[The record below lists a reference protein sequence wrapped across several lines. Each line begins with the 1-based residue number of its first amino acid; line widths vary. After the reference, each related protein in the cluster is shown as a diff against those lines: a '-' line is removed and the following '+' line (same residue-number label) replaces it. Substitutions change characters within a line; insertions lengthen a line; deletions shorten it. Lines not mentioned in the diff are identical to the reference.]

1 MNVLV
6 IGSGAREHT
15 IAWKVAQSPLVRKVF
30 CAPGNAGTL
39 SVAENVPLQID
50 DFAAIAAFAR
60 DKDVALTIVGPEA
73 PLVAGIVDYFATQG
87 LPVFGPSQKA
97 AMIEGSKAWAKQV
110 LTKYGVPTARAATFD
125 SFAKARDYL
134 LDQPLPVVVKADGL
148 AAGKGVIIAR
158 ERNEAL
164 SALSDIMERRVF
176 GSAGDR
182 VLIEEC
188 ISGPEVS
195 VLTLTDGQTV
205 IPLAPAC
212 DYKRALDD
220 DDGPNT
226 GGMGTYCPTRLITPP
241 LMQQITDTIL
251 APTVRGLAEEGVPY
265 RGILYAG
272 LMLTQSGPKVLEF
285 NCRFG
290 DPETQAVLPLL
301 KSDLVPLA
309 LAAVNGELGNTVLEW
324 LPGACCGVVLASGGY
339 PGDYAKGFPING
351 LDTLDEDVVAFHAGT
366 ALDAQ
371 GRVVTAGGRV
381 LTVVATGAT
390 MAEARAKAYRNVE
403 RVHFE
408 GCHYRRDIALREVAE
423 RQTSSPQESRL

>member
-15 IAWKVAQSPLVRKVF
+15 IAWKAAQSPLVKRVY

-39 SVAENVPLQID
+39 SVAENVPLRID

-73 PLVAGIVDYFATQG
+73 PLVGGIVDYFAARG
-87 LPVFGPSQKA
+87 LPIFGPSQKA

-110 LTKYGVPTARAATFD
+110 MTRYGVPTARAETFD

-134 LDQPLPVVVKADGL
+134 LDHPLPVVVKADGL

-158 ERNEAL
+158 ERSEAL
-164 SALSDIMERRVF
+164 SALSDIMERRAF
-176 GSAGDR
+176 GSAGDK

-195 VLTLTDGQTV
+195 VLALTDGQTV

-212 DYKRALDD
+212 DYKRVFDGDA
-220 DDGPNT
+220 GPNT
-226 GGMGTYCPTRLITPP
+226 GGMGSYCPTRLMTPR
-241 LMQQITDTIL
+241 LTQQIAETVL
-251 APTVRGLAEEGVPY
+251 VPTVRGLAEEGAPY
-265 RGILYAG
+265 QGILYAG
-272 LMLTQSGPKVLEF
+272 LMLTESGPRVLEF

-290 DPETQAVLPLL
+290 DPETQAVLPLM
-301 KSDLVPLA
+301 KSDLVSLA
-309 LAAVNGELGNTVLEW
+309 LATVNGDLGQTKVEW
-324 LPGACCGVVLASGGY
+324 LRGACCGVVLASGGY
-339 PGDYAKGFPING
+339 PGDYAKGLPISG
-351 LDTLDEDVVAFHAGT
+351 LDSLEDGAVAFHAGT
-366 ALDAQ
+366 AVDPQ

-403 RVHFE
+403 RVRFE

-423 RQTSSPQESRL
+423 IEESRP